1 MDHVRGVQFG
11 HMNLRIKEVVL
22 IVWMVWHGVKNA
34 YCATKAIL
42 MGFGVPCYC
51 GCYRCSRSFSA
62 RFWFGLGVREWE

>member
-51 GCYRCSRSFSA
+51 GTVSSDIFFKILNGSVEY
-62 RFWFGLGVREWE
+62 VKYV